1 MEQLQKMVC
10 LPNTRQHH
18 HQNITT
24 IFKKSSPL
32 TSHQGP
38 PYPPTGASLGGAPTN
53 SIDTP
58 ISSVFLVLFITSAAL
73 NMTIFQR
80 NRRRGHKFILS
91 ALLFGFS
98 MARISAN
105 VMRIVWANYPHNAQ
119 IAIAANILTNAGV
132 LLLFIVN
139 LILSQRIL
147 RAHHPRLG
155 WTKAVSLTFK
165 ILYAVVVALLIM
177 VIISTVY
184 SFYTL
189 DKHVRSELRDIQLFA
204 VTFLAVL
211 AFLPIPIIIFTVLK
225 PRSGPIEHFG
235 KKGSMNTKIIL
246 VLFTATL
253 LSFGAGFR
261 AGVAYVLRPA
271 SNPGWFH
278 HKAAYYCVNY
288 TIEIIVV
295 FTYALSRFD
304 LRFHVPNG
312 ASKPGHYSNG
322 VEEEAKA
329 MTAEDERPRT
339 RAEEQ
344 GKEKEWESSLRNE
357 MDRQEPV

>member
-1 MEQLQKMVC
+1 MSSQNPGPSGPSIEQLKKM
-10 LPNTRQHH
+10 
-18 HQNITT
+18 
-24 IFKKSSPL
+24 
-32 TSHQGP
+32 GP
-38 PYPPTGASLGGAPTN
+38 PYPPSGASLGGIPTN
-53 SIDTP
+53 SVDTP
-58 ISSVFLVLFITSAAL
+58 ISSVIIALFILSAAL

-80 NRRRGHKFILS
+80 NRRANHKFILS

-105 VMRIVWANYPHNAQ
+105 VMRIVWANYPHDAQ

-139 LILSQRIL
+139 LILAQRIL
-147 RAHHPRLG
+147 RAHQPRLG

-165 ILYAVVVALLIM
+165 ALYVVVVALLVM

-189 DKHVRSELRDIQLFA
+189 DMHVRSELRDIQLFA

-211 AFLPIPIIIFTVLK
+211 AFLPIPIIVTTLLL
-225 PRSGPIEHFG
+225 PRAHPVEEFG
-235 KKGSMNTKIIL
+235 KKGSMRTKLVL
-246 VLFTATL
+246 VLFTSTL
-253 LSFGAGFR
+253 LAFGAGFR
-261 AGVAYVLRPA
+261 AGVAYVQRPA
-271 SNPGWFH
+271 SNPAWFH

-288 TIEIIVV
+288 LIELIVV

-312 ASKPGHYSNG
+312 SSKPGHYSNG
-322 VEEEAKA
+322 VDGEVKDVVVTDE
-329 MTAEDERPRT
+329 ERPRT
-339 RAEEQ
+339 GAEER
-344 GKEKEWESSLRNE
+344 EKERQWEADARNE
-357 MDRQEPV
+357 LNRQAVV